1 METELIKMA
10 VISALVGG
18 LLGVERELKVQVIAG
33 TRTFMLI
40 SLAGAL
46 STYIAVSLSSPW
58 FVNVTLLGV
67 VLLVLLLGTIKNF
80 RTYDIGLTTPV
91 AFLLAYLIGVLVG
104 LGMYTEAVGAGI
116 LVTSILVF
124 KKYTLI
130 LSEALSHDEMRSAME
145 FGLIAF
151 VLYPVVPPYP
161 VDPAGL
167 LNLKQV
173 VVAVLVA
180 STAGFAGF
188 LALRFLEE
196 RLGAVEAGFA
206 GGLVSSAGVA
216 GSVSKLG
223 GRTAAACTLAALAA
237 EVVKNAAVAA
247 FISLELAYLLL
258 LPAAALLVCYALP
271 AVLLG
276 REAEGV
282 ELEMRSPFALMPAL
296 RFTLILLA
304 LILVYHYLSPHP
316 LFLYLAA
323 AAAGVLSGGASLGAL
338 AVLSSSGTL
347 GVSTA
352 ALGGVLT
359 LAASGLRGALLL
371 GGRARSTALL
381 LLLAGSAAAVLLLIL
396 YR

>member
-10 VISALVGG
+10 VIAALVGG

-46 STYIAVSLSSPW
+46 STYIATAIASPW

-104 LGMYTEAVGAGI
+104 MGMYTEAVGAGI

-151 VLYPVVPPYP
+151 VLYPVVPPHP

-167 LNLKQV
+167 INLKQV
-173 VVAVLVA
+173 VVAVIVA

-188 LALRFLEE
+188 LVLRFLEE
-196 RLGAVEAGFA
+196 RLKAVQAGFA
-206 GGLVSSAGVA
+206 GGLVSSAAVA
-216 GSVSKLG
+216 GGVSGLDA
-223 GRTAAACTLAALAA
+223 RTGAACVLAALAA
-237 EVVKNAAVAA
+237 EVLKNTAIAA
-247 FISLELAYLLL
+247 FISLEMAVTLA
-258 LPAAALLVCYALP
+258 LPAAAMLLCYTLP
-271 AVLLG
+271 AAFLS
-276 REAEGV
+276 RKAERA
-282 ELEMRSPFALMPAL
+282 ELQMRSPFALLPAL
-296 RFTLILLA
+296 RFTLLLLA
-304 LILVYHYLSPHP
+304 LIVVFYYLAPHG
-316 LFLYLAA
+316 LFLYLTA
-323 AAAGVLSGGASLGAL
+323 AAAGVLSGGAALGAL
-338 AVLSSSGTL
+338 AVLSSSGSF
-347 GVSTA
+347 GMESA
-352 ALGGVLT
+352 ALAAVLSLGGSGVRAVL
-359 LAASGLRGALLL
+359 LLSGRARLCVALLL
-371 GGRARSTALL
+371 AL
-381 LLLAGSAAAVLLLIL
+381 GTAAALLLIL